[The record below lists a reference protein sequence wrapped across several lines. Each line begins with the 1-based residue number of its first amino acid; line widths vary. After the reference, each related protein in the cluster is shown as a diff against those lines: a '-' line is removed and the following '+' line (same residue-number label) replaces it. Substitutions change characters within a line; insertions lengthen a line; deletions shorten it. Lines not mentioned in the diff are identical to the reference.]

1 VLLTLTTAPATSRHT
16 AWTTLLLRH
25 GAELEAVVQQVVSQS
40 LAPGSTSPPSAS
52 SPVDVGPTDEL
63 LFALDDDSTTGWLP
77 TSPDPSAG
85 GRRGDGERKAAGQA
99 GLGPDADPGNLL
111 RELLLIS
118 PAISAVSTASSSS
131 MATSISSMSLSTPA
145 PGGNGWADW
154 SPEIRATVGSDSYA
168 LAGPSSWCVPTLF
181 SRNLLDPAL
190 TFMSCLPRR
199 SSDFDAGL
207 EEMFSLGSPALDTC
221 HPATLELGPSTA
233 PPTTFV
239 FRPADLLG
247 AASAEAPLDT
257 FPASLS
263 QGKSSGRSPALATG
277 FAHSKSAAT
286 STTTAATATASA
298 GPSRPLRRSPTG
310 GPLER
315 SKFSCDACLLRRKK
329 CNPHPRPDGSLPQ
342 IGDCSDCVRDATR
355 RKLGAVEC
363 TYEIRKTNVER
374 ARRNGSLREP
384 FHHVAL

>member
-16 AWTTLLLRH
+16 AWTNLLLSH

-40 LAPGSTSPPSAS
+40 LAPGSTSPPSATL
-52 SPVDVGPTDEL
+52 PVDVSPTDEL
-63 LFALDDDSTTGWLP
+63 LFALDDDSTTGWFP
-77 TSPDPSAG
+77 TSPNPSAG
-85 GRRGDGERKAAGQA
+85 GFPLAISSSSAGQA
-99 GLGPDADPGNLL
+99 GIGPDADPESLL
-111 RELLLIS
+111 RELLLVS

-131 MATSISSMSLSTPA
+131 MATSISGMSLSTPA

-168 LAGPSSWCVPTLF
+168 LGPSSWCVPALF

-190 TFMSCLPRR
+190 TFMSCPSRR

-221 HPATLELGPSTA
+221 HPATSELGPSTA

-257 FPASLS
+257 FPASLF
-263 QGKSSGRSPALATG
+263 QDKSSGRSPTLATG